1 RRQSTLIDAICF
13 ALYGTVPRWGKEN
26 VIAHALAPSAVA
38 AKVALVFET
47 AGRRYAVVRALKRDA
62 KGKVHTAEARL
73 EELLTSVPATA
84 GLDELMSAVAR
95 PLAEG
100 AAVTAEIQR
109 ITGLEYKFFTQ
120 CVVLPQGRFAEFL
133 HAQPRER
140 QDLLVQLLD
149 ADVYERVRQRAVQE
163 ESAATQAAAFARERL
178 ARLTDADEPAQQA
191 AKARLSSLR
200 ALDDQVRGSLDT
212 LRNAAGE
219 IRRLA
224 AERETARERV
234 AALAALA
241 LPPEVPTLAE
251 TVRAAASQ
259 VREHAA
265 DAERAEAEE
274 RRAEDT
280 LAALDDPGL
289 LMSLLS
295 TLDDHERAAADLRA
309 VEERA
314 ARARAGLPPL
324 AERAR
329 AAEAALAEAEQARDR
344 LRDAHAG
351 ADLGRRL
358 VVGQDCPTCLRPVE
372 RLPHHPATADL
383 RAAERH
389 VKTCRAE
396 ADQARARRT
405 EAETE
410 LRHLERTAEDLAERV
425 TRTAHDLA
433 AQATP
438 LVTGTST
445 SATPPVPDEQP
456 APAAPEPDEQPAP
469 AAPATPPAPATPA
482 TPATPPAPAG
492 PPAPATQ
499 PTPASGGAAAS
510 TGPAAPAE
518 AAGPDAFA
526 DAGRRVGAAFADDDA
541 SGRDVPSPGVERDDL
556 EGRLAGVRAAERRA
570 AELRQ
575 AARDARARLA
585 AATRRAE
592 ELAGKADRLWRDLE
606 AARDTVVPLG
616 APPLDRDDLHDAWTS
631 LLAWRDEAAVRE
643 RAALEERAGRVAEA
657 ERQARAQWSE
667 VVARLADHGVPIPE
681 TTAHPAGPAHGGTA
695 APRGRSGEGATG
707 LSSEGVPGL
716 SSEGASG
723 LGEAVSGGAP
733 DEAAVARLGEAVV
746 AAVAQAQAYLARVR
760 ENRAAAREVDER
772 ARAEEERARVAK
784 ELAQCLRADA
794 FERWL
799 CTEALDLLVTAAS
812 ETLRE
817 LSDGQ
822 YELALGA
829 RNEIEVIDHAEA
841 GLRRNARTLSGGE
854 TFQAALALALALS
867 DQVAGLS
874 ATAARSLDSLFL
886 DEGFGSLDPATLDT
900 VATTLER
907 LAGGRE
913 RMVGVVTH
921 VPALADRIP
930 VRFEV
935 RRDAKG
941 SHLHRATA

>member
-1 RRQSTLIDAICF
+1 MRPLRLHLHDFGSFREPATVDFADVDYFVLVGPTGAGKSTLIDAICF

-163 ESAATQAAAFARERL
+163 ESAAAQAAAFARERL

-191 AKARLSSLR
+191 AEARLSSLR
-200 ALDDQVRGSLDT
+200 ALDAQVRGSLDT
-212 LRNAAGE
+212 LRHAAGE
-219 IRRLA
+219 LRRLA

-259 VREHAA
+259 VRGHAA

-274 RRAEDT
+274 QRAEDT

-295 TLDDHERAAADLRA
+295 TLDEHERAAADLRA

-314 ARARAGLPPL
+314 AGARAGLPPL

-329 AAEAALAEAEQARDR
+329 AAETALAEAEQARDR

-351 ADLGRRL
+351 AELGRRL

-383 RAAERH
+383 RAAERR
-389 VKTCRAE
+389 VQACRAE

-410 LRHLERTAEDLAERV
+410 LRHLERTAGELAERV
-425 TRTAHDLA
+425 TRTAHALA
-433 AQATP
+433 AQAAP
-438 LVTGTST
+438 LATGT
-445 SATPPVPDEQP
+445 QP
-456 APAAPEPDEQPAP
+456 N
-469 AAPATPPAPATPA
+469 
-482 TPATPPAPAG
+482 
-492 PPAPATQ
+492 
-499 PTPASGGAAAS
+499 GAA
-510 TGPAAPAE
+510 
-518 AAGPDAFA
+518 
-526 DAGRRVGAAFADDDA
+526 RRAGAAFVEGGARGA
-541 SGRDVPSPGVERDDL
+541 VVPSPGIERDEL

-570 AELRQ
+570 AKLRQ

-585 AATRRAE
+585 AATRRAD
-592 ELAGKADRLWRDLE
+592 ELAGRADRLWRDLE

-616 APPLDRDDLHDAWTS
+616 APPLDRDDLHHAWTG

-643 RAALEERAGRVAEA
+643 RVALEERAGRVAGA
-657 ERQARAQWSE
+657 EREARAQWSE
-667 VVARLADHGVPIPE
+667 VVARLADHGVPIPGV
-681 TTAHPAGPAHGGTA
+681 TAHPAGPAHGGTTAHPAGPTRGGTA
-695 APRGRSGEGATG
+695 APRGLSDEAGET
-707 LSSEGVPGL
+707 
-716 SSEGASG
+716 
-723 LGEAVSGGAP
+723 VSGGAP
-733 DEAAVARLGEAVV
+733 DEAAVVRLGEAVV
-746 AAVAQAQAYLARVR
+746 AAVAQAQAHLARVR
-760 ENRAAAREVDER
+760 ENRAAARELDER
-772 ARAEEERARVAK
+772 ARAEEERARMAK

>member
-1 RRQSTLIDAICF
+1 MRPLRLHLDDFGSFREPATVDFADVDYFVLVGPTGAGKSTLIDAICF

-163 ESAATQAAAFARERL
+163 ESAAAQAAAFARARL

-191 AKARLSSLR
+191 AEARLSSLR
-200 ALDDQVRGSLDT
+200 TLDDQVRGSLDT

-265 DAERAEAEE
+265 GAERAEAAE

-329 AAEAALAEAEQARDR
+329 AAETALAEAEQARDR

-351 ADLGRRL
+351 ADLARRL

-389 VKTCRAE
+389 VKACRAE

-405 EAETE
+405 EADTE
-410 LRHLERTAEDLAERV
+410 LRHLERTAGELAERV

-433 AQATP
+433 AQAAP
-438 LVTGTST
+438 LVT
-445 SATPPVPDEQP
+445 
-456 APAAPEPDEQPAP
+456 
-469 AAPATPPAPATPA
+469 
-482 TPATPPAPAG
+482 
-492 PPAPATQ
+492 ATQ
-499 PTPASGGAAAS
+499 PNG
-510 TGPAAPAE
+510 
-518 AAGPDAFA
+518 
-526 DAGRRVGAAFADDDA
+526 AGRRVDAAFADGGA
-541 SGRDVPSPGVERDDL
+541 GGRGVPSPGVERDEL
-556 EGRLAGVRAAERRA
+556 EGRLASVRAAERRA

-616 APPLDRDDLHDAWTS
+616 APPLERDDLHDAWTS

-667 VVARLADHGVPIPE
+667 VVARLTAHGVPIPE
-681 TTAHPAGPAHGGTA
+681 TAAHPAGPAHGGTA
-695 APRGRSGEGATG
+695 APRGRSNEGAT
-707 LSSEGVPGL
+707 GL

-723 LGEAVSGGAP
+723 LGETASGGAP

-746 AAVAQAQAYLARVR
+746 AAVARAQAHLARVR
-760 ENRAAAREVDER
+760 ENRAAARELDER